1 VALLL
6 APASASAF
14 EVGLGVEGVGTLMEA
29 PNLSSAQISGG
40 AGLLL
45 EERWD
50 VAPLEWTLWQDVQF
64 PYDVGFGSG
73 SIGASFLPDDLGL
86 RLGFHAGS
94 TRPYLG
100 ALIDASFPT
109 SGGGTTF
116 VGLGADLGLDIPVGA
131 FRFGVEARAFWN
143 VTAYDDENGLLV
155 CGPSGGCGATP
166 SPSTATVAQLL
177 LSVRYA
183 FRL

>member
-14 EVGLGVEGVGTLMEA
+14 EVGLGVEGVGTLMDA

-50 VAPLEWTLWQDVQF
+50 VAPLEWTLWQDVQL
-64 PYDVGFGSG
+64 PYDVGFGFG
-73 SIGASFLPDDLGL
+73 SSSASFLPDDLGL

-100 ALIDASFPT
+100 VLIDASFPT

-131 FRFGVEARAFWN
+131 FRFGIEARAFWN
-143 VTAYDDENGLLV
+143 VTAYDDENGHLP
-155 CGPSGGCGATP
+155 CNSFGCGATP
-166 SPSTATVAQLL
+166 SSGPATVAQVL